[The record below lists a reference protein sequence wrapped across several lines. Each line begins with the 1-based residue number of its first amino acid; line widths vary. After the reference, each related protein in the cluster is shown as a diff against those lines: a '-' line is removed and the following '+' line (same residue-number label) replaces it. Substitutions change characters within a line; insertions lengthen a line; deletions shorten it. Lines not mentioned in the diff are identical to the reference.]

1 MKQVLMLPPASVLT
15 PYADAQW
22 GIRPP
27 APAGQGLAAVA
38 RLARREC
45 DNPVCAMASYMYGTG
60 PDVLW
65 RHANVDRDVHAWM
78 GRELGFAPF
87 RGLLRQLVK
96 STGKRHIVPAEK
108 LPGMPDSYV
117 DGPPRTDARF
127 TFVVGD
133 ENRMFLPAG
142 QKASFEHF
150 DAHAPGRHAF
160 HAFEGMGHLD
170 TFLGRDAAERT
181 FPVMLAGLED

>member
-1 MKQVLMLPPASVLT
+1 
-15 PYADAQW
+15 
-22 GIRPP
+22 
-27 APAGQGLAAVA
+27 
-38 RLARREC
+38 
-45 DNPVCAMASYMYGTG
+45 MANYMYGTG

-65 RHANVDRDVHAWM
+65 RHANVDPDVHAWM

-117 DGPPRTDARF
+117 DGAPGTDARF

-142 QKASFEHF
+142 PEGELRALRRARARPPRVPRLRGDGSPRRVPR
-150 DAHAPGRHAF
+150 PGCGAN
-160 HAFEGMGHLD
+160 
-170 TFLGRDAAERT
+170 GRSR
-181 FPVMLAGLED
+181 